1 MKLYHGTN
9 IQFEIPKI
17 IIPNRA
23 LDFGVGFYTTSD
35 RNQAENWAKIVVK
48 RQNNGT
54 AILNIYEFE
63 SANLKHLNIKQFENP
78 TKEWLDFICEHRLE
92 NYKGEN
98 FDLIIG
104 AVANDD
110 TIQVIHDYMRA
121 KDKNLYAPIAL
132 SEIKPE
138 NLTDQ
143 YVFKTELALSFLK
156 LIEIKV
162 L

>member
-1 MKLYHGTN
+1 MRLYHGTN
-9 IQFEIPKI
+9 SKIETPKLIIPK
-17 IIPNRA
+17 RA

-48 RQNNGT
+48 RKNNGVPM
-54 AILNIYEFE
+54 LNVYEFE
-63 SANLKHLNIKQFENP
+63 PANFPFLQVKQFGKP

-92 NYKGEN
+92 NYKGKD

-104 AVANDD
+104 SVANDD

-121 KDKNLYAPIAL
+121 KDKDLYAPIAL
-132 SEIKPE
+132 SEIMPE

-143 YVFKTELALSFLK
+143 YVFKTTLALSFLK
-156 LIEIKV
+156 LIEIKTI
-162 L
+162 